1 MRIILAL
8 FIYIY
13 AFGIDVCKEKE
24 IEMSIYINKYT
35 NAYENK
41 NLGYSEEKLYKKL
54 HKYMFH
60 FYKYPLKI

>member
-24 IEMSIYINKYT
+24 IEMS
-35 NAYENK
+35 
-41 NLGYSEEKLYKKL
+41 
-54 HKYMFH
+54 
-60 FYKYPLKI
+60 